1 MADFDDSADPELGAA
16 CNRLAAYVL
25 PIPEGAV
32 IDEASGLTETD
43 MVMILRKLH
52 QVRKTVMIEHMSLD
66 EMHRRYGPTAQR
78 VQASS
83 DADLLAEWKAS
94 SWEEGDETADAL
106 AAEMKRRNLDF

>member
-1 MADFDDSADPELGAA
+1 MADFGDSADPELGAA

-43 MVMILRKLH
+43 LVMILRRLH
-52 QVRKTVMIEHMSLD
+52 LTRKNVMIEHITME
-66 EMHRRYGPTAQR
+66 EMNRRYGRTAER
-78 VQASS
+78 VKALS
-83 DADLLAEWKAS
+83 DEALLAEWKAS
-94 SWEEGDETADAL
+94 SWEEGDEVADAL